1 MAELST
7 LARPYAKA
15 AFTYAQQAS
24 DLNGW
29 SVALATAAAVS
40 QNEKVRELLD
50 NPQLTSE
57 ERADSF
63 LSICSDQLGEH
74 GKNFIRLLAENHR
87 LQLLPEISELF
98 EELKA
103 QAEATLE
110 VEVVSAHALSDAQ
123 TQELSEKL
131 SKKFEREIHL
141 HSSVDENL
149 LGGAIIRAGDTVID
163 GTVRGRLAKLA
174 EAMNS

>member
-15 AFTYAQQAS
+15 AFSYAQQAS
-24 DLNGW
+24 DLSGW
-29 SVALATAAAVS
+29 SAALETAALVS
-40 QNEKVRELLD
+40 QSEKVRELLD

-57 ERADSF
+57 ERAETF
-63 LSICSDQLGEH
+63 LSICSDALGAH
-74 GKNFIRLLAENHR
+74 GSNFIRLLAENHR
-87 LQLLPEISELF
+87 LQLLPEIFQLF
-98 EELKA
+98 EALKA

-110 VEVVSAHALSDAQ
+110 VEVVSATPLNDAQ
-123 TQELSEKL
+123 AQVLSEKL
-131 SKKFEREIHL
+131 SRKFEREIHL
-141 HSSVDENL
+141 HCSVDENL

>member
-15 AFTYAQQAS
+15 AFAHAQQAS
-24 DLNGW
+24 DLSGW
-29 SVALATAAAVS
+29 SAALVTAAAVS
-40 QNEKVRELLD
+40 QNEKVGELLD

-57 ERADSF
+57 VRAEKF
-63 LSICSDQLGEH
+63 LSVCGDFDPSMQ
-74 GKNFIRLLAENHR
+74 NFIKLLAENHR
-87 LQLLPEISELF
+87 LPLLPEISELF
-98 EELKA
+98 EDLKA

-110 VEVVSAHALSDAQ
+110 VEVISARPLSDEQ
-123 TQELSEKL
+123 SQRLTQAL
-131 SKKFEREIHL
+131 SKKFAREVHL
-141 HSSVDENL
+141 HSAVDESL